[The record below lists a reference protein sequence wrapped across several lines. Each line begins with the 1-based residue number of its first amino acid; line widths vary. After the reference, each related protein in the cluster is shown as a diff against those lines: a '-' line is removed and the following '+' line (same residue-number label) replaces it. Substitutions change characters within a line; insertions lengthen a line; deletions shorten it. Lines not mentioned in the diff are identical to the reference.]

1 MMMEAETLGSNYNIM
16 SKKYSPFSKE
26 ELMPKPEMLEIKKQ
40 KGELFIGVPK
50 ETHLQEKRICLTPD
64 AVAALTN
71 HGHRII
77 IESGAGEGANYTDNE
92 YSEAGAKISYST
104 EEAFGCNLI
113 LKVEPPSLKEIEYIN
128 PQSTLFSALQ
138 LKTQNKKYFEAL
150 AKKRI
155 TAIAF
160 DFISD
165 EHGSYPVVKS
175 LSEIAGISSIL
186 IAAELMN
193 NCSEGN
199 GLLLGNIGG
208 VPPPDVVILGAGTVG
223 EYAARSAVGL
233 GAQVK
238 VFDNSI
244 TKLRRLQDNLGNM
257 VYTSTIQPKTLQKA
271 LMRCDVAIG
280 AVRGKTR
287 TPVIVS
293 EELVQLM
300 KDGAVI
306 VDVSIDSGGCFETS
320 EITTHNK
327 PTFVKHG
334 VIHYCV
340 PNIPS
345 RYARTASLSISNI
358 FTPYLLSI
366 GEEGGIEEASRF
378 DKSLQK
384 GMYFYHG
391 ILTNRAVADW
401 FSLPYRD
408 INLLI
413 F

>member
-1 MMMEAETLGSNYNIM
+1 
-16 SKKYSPFSKE
+16 
-26 ELMPKPEMLEIKKQ
+26 MPKPEMLEIKRE

-71 HGHRII
+71 HGHKII
-77 IESGAGEGANYTDNE
+77 IETGAGEGANYSDKE
-92 YSEAGAKISYST
+92 YSEAGAKISYNT
-104 EEAFGCNLI
+104 EEVFGCNLI
-113 LKVEPPSLKEIEYIN
+113 LKVEPPSINEIKYIN
-128 PQSTLFSALQ
+128 PQSVLFSALQ

-165 EHGSYPVVKS
+165 EHGVYPVVKS

-186 IAAELMN
+186 IAAELMSN
-193 NCSEGN
+193 SNKGN

-208 VPPPDVVILGAGTVG
+208 VLPPEVVILGAGTVG
-223 EYAARSAVGL
+223 EFAARSAIGL

-238 VFDNSI
+238 VFDNSV
-244 TKLRRLQDNLGNM
+244 TKLRRLQHNLGFM
-257 VYTSTIQPKTLQKA
+257 VFTSTIQPKTLQKA
-271 LMRCDVAIG
+271 LMRCDIAIG

-287 TPVIVS
+287 TPILVS
-293 EELVQLM
+293 ETMVEQM
-300 KDGAVI
+300 KDGAII

-320 EITTHNK
+320 EITTHTE

-334 VIHYCV
+334 VIHYAV

-358 FTPYLLSI
+358 FTPYLLNI
-366 GEEGGIEEASRF
+366 GDEGGIEDAARF
-378 DKSLQK
+378 DKSLQR

-391 ILTNRAVADW
+391 ILTNKAVADW